1 MIQNTTHN
9 SSSLDHTSKQTA
21 DMLPPIPTATLEAN
35 PHFAVLYNY
44 LTTNILLSDGSTASR
59 SKTSEVSRVS
69 LRQAREDAAKESVL
83 LLALEELALC
93 EDVTEQPSQPLV
105 SLDASRL
112 AGHNGYRAEG
122 TPSLPVELRELV
134 LNVTNYLSVSLD
146 QRANMTLPKD
156 TDELMREEQEMFQQ
170 YLPEIC
176 SALSRY
182 LVSIESKLAST
193 ARTLLPPTTE
203 QKPTRSKPRQESLS
217 DIVSSATTLTNNLQS
232 VQLPAQLQATL
243 SSLQSHL
250 DSHRIDLQN
259 RIRHL
264 ELHTH
269 GTQSRYLTA
278 RAAYLAAVSRGVE
291 AKARLTKLEQEKA
304 LLENVDVMRQMD
316 GQLERLEFEEQQLD
330 GKVDELEKL
339 LKQHETKGQA
349 ADKGAWKV
357 RR

>member
-1 MIQNTTHN
+1 
-9 SSSLDHTSKQTA
+9 
-21 DMLPPIPTATLEAN
+21 MLPPIPTATLEAN

-176 SALSRY
+176 SALSR
-182 LVSIESKLAST
+182 
-193 ARTLLPPTTE
+193 
-203 QKPTRSKPRQESLS
+203 
-217 DIVSSATTLTNNLQS
+217 
-232 VQLPAQLQATL
+232 
-243 SSLQSHL
+243 
-250 DSHRIDLQN
+250 IDLQN

-304 LLENVDVMRQMD
+304 ILENVDVMRQMD

-339 LKQHETKGQA
+339 LKQHETKEQA